1 MIKKVRI
8 AVDHGNRNMK
18 TCSQVFTTGLTI
30 QDKKPARGEKF
41 LFYEGKYSYFP
52 KQRIPFPHMAP
63 SEPSALNMRIR
74 QSAMSHE

>member
-30 QDKKPARGEKF
+30 QDKKPARGK
-41 LFYEGKYSYFP
+41 S
-52 KQRIPFPHMAP
+52 
-63 SEPSALNMRIR
+63 SCSMRESI
-74 QSAMSHE
+74 MC

>member
-30 QDKKPARGEKF
+30 QDKKSLP
-41 LFYEGKYSYFP
+41 EGKSSCF
-52 KQRIPFPHMAP
+52 
-63 SEPSALNMRIR
+63 MRESI
-74 QSAMSHE
+74 MC

>member
-30 QDKKPARGEKF
+30 QATVGASIWGNLIVGLVLGLILAGILARA
-41 LFYEGKYSYFP
+41 P
-52 KQRIPFPHMAP
+52 RPFGPQ
-63 SEPSALNMRIR
+63 SE
-74 QSAMSHE
+74 E

>member
-30 QDKKPARGEKF
+30 QDKKACP
-41 LFYEGKYSYFP
+41 EGKS
-52 KQRIPFPHMAP
+52 
-63 SEPSALNMRIR
+63 SCSMRESI
-74 QSAMSHE
+74 MC

>member
-30 QDKKPARGEKF
+30 Q
-41 LFYEGKYSYFP
+41 GKS
-52 KQRIPFPHMAP
+52 
-63 SEPSALNMRIR
+63 SCSMRESI
-74 QSAMSHE
+74 MC

>member
-41 LFYEGKYSYFP
+41 LFYEGKYLSL
-52 KQRIPFPHMAP
+52 IH
-63 SEPSALNMRIR
+63 I
-74 QSAMSHE
+74 